1 MNYFCLNLII
11 ANQFTFVFLIL
22 ISGKS
27 SSFVKKKVVI
37 KKRIKKFCVIIL
49 FICHIIR
56 KQNWICE
63 FEVNKQVH
71 LFTSWTCKSESRLMV
86 VPAFNQ
92 LVEHMEDSYNASVQI
107 TRPDFIFFVKFKSYQ
122 LQMKSMGWCNMQIKL
137 GADTGWYVISNLAR
151 NKTYM

>member
-1 MNYFCLNLII
+1 MENPHF
-11 ANQFTFVFLIL
+11 FV
-22 ISGKS
+22 K
-27 SSFVKKKVVI
+27 KKKVVI

-49 FICHIIR
+49 FICHIIW
-56 KQNWICE
+56 KKNWICE

-71 LFTSWTCKSESRLMV
+71 LLTSWTCKSESRLMV

-92 LVEHMEDSYNASVQI
+92 LVEHIEESYNASVQM
-107 TRPDFIFFVKFKSYQ
+107 TRPDFLFFVKFKSYQ

-137 GADTGWYVISNLAR
+137 GADTGWHVKSHLAR